1 MHGAA
6 NMTAWHE
13 EFPQEPGLRYLNHA
27 AVAPWPRRASQAVCT
42 FAEQNLRVG
51 ARDYPQWLQL
61 EQRLRQRLARLLN
74 APSTADVALVKNTS
88 EALSFV
94 AFGLDWR
101 AGDQVVI
108 SDQEFPSNRVVW
120 EALRPQGVEVIEVD
134 ISGEDPEQALLA
146 ACTPRTRLLAISA
159 VQYASGLRLDM
170 PRLGAGCR
178 KRGMLL
184 CIDAIQQL
192 GVQPF
197 DVQAS
202 QCAFAMADGHKWMLG
217 PEGLGVFYC
226 RQDLREQ
233 LRLHEYGWHML
244 EDAGNY
250 DKREW
255 QPARTARRFECGSP
269 NMLGAA
275 ALEASLSLLEEV
287 GMPQVA
293 AQTEARITQL
303 HAGIAALPGSRLLS
317 PKSPERRA
325 GILTFSLA
333 GRDNLELF
341 EALKKEQVVCAQ
353 RGGGIRLSPHFYTPE
368 AVIEETLALLHRLA

>member
-1 MHGAA
+1 MSP
-6 NMTAWHE
+6 WQD

-27 AVAPWPRRASQAVCT
+27 AVAPWPRRASQAVCA
-42 FAEQNLRVG
+42 FAEQNLRIG

-61 EQRLRQRLARLLN
+61 EQRLRQRLTRLLN
-74 APSTADVALVKNTS
+74 APSSADVALVKNTS

-120 EALRPQGVEVIEVD
+120 EALRPQGVEVIEVSL
-134 ISGEDPEQALLA
+134 SGDDPEGDLIK

-170 PRLGAGCR
+170 QRLGADCTA
-178 KRGMLL
+178 RGVLL

-192 GVQPF
+192 GAQPF

-202 QCAFAMADGHKWMLG
+202 QCAFAMADGHKWLLG

-226 RQDLREQ
+226 RRDLREQ
-233 LRLHEYGWHML
+233 LKLHEYGWHML

-250 DKREW
+250 DRRDW
-255 QPARTARRFECGSP
+255 QPAKTARRFECGSP
-269 NMLGAA
+269 NMLGAT

-293 AQTEARITQL
+293 AQIEERIVRL
-303 HAGIAALPGSRLLS
+303 HEGIAALPSASLLS
-317 PKSPERRA
+317 PAEPARRA
-325 GILTFSLA
+325 GILTFRLA
-333 GRDNLELF
+333 SQDDVRLF
-341 EALKKEQVVCAQ
+341 EALKQQQVVCAL
-353 RGGGIRLSPHFYTPE
+353 RGGGIRLSPHFYTAE
-368 AVIEETLALLHRLA
+368 RVIEETLELLRQLA